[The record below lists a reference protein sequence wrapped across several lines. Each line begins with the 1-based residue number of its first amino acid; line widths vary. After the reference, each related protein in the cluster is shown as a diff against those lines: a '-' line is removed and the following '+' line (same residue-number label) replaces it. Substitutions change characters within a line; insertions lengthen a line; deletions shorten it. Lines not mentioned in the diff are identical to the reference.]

1 MKVVAQHS
9 TVNTLTSPGCQGL
22 NPVRIARQL
31 RCLRRQLSDK
41 ALTWAVCPLVDT
53 YVDMGM
59 TSAGY
64 RVHIKAL
71 LGSWCSYRQGL
82 ERVLKTY
89 APIDMGMTGVC
100 PRVEA
105 LSEDLSSV

>member
-1 MKVVAQHS
+1 
-9 TVNTLTSPGCQGL
+9 
-22 NPVRIARQL
+22 
-31 RCLRRQLSDK
+31 
-41 ALTWAVCPLVDT
+41 
-53 YVDMGM
+53 MGM